1 MTDGPTGWE
10 FDLSLLGNRFRLKR
24 TTSKASDIEV
34 CTTRIVR
41 GGRGFPWDEW
51 VAVHPMPD
59 GSVEVTELR
68 AGDSEGEEHPC

>member
-1 MTDGPTGWE
+1 MTDCPTSWE
-10 FDLSLLGNRFRLKR
+10 FDLSLLGNRFRVKR

-41 GGRGFPWDEW
+41 SGRGFPWDTR

-68 AGDSEGEEHPC
+68 SGDSEGEEHPC